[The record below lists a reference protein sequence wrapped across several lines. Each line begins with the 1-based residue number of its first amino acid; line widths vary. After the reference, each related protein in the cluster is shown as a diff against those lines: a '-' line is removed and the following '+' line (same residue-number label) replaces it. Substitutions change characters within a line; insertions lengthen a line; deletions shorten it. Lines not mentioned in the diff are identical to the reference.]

1 LDDPV
6 ICVSSR
12 ALVRRLFRNA
22 QPADLDVLQ
31 ERSSIASAE
40 FSPSLPHCGHRMVI
54 TAVAPGAESN
64 ELEDVIHG
72 VQYGA
77 TLTRTIRRAPGLIS
91 SPRAACLGIPAVV
104 PSHTSLSKDTCSHLN
119 RNSRYREQKFDAAV
133 I

>member
-1 LDDPV
+1 MQVTGLILQLEGFGDRWTIP
-6 ICVSSR
+6 SSASR
-12 ALVRRLFRNA
+12 ALVRPLFRNA

-64 ELEDVIHG
+64 ELEDVTRG

-77 TLTRTIRRAPGLIS
+77 TLTRTMRPLSGDAHTIARRA
-91 SPRAACLGIPAVV
+91 
-104 PSHTSLSKDTCSHLN
+104 
-119 RNSRYREQKFDAAV
+119 
-133 I
+133 